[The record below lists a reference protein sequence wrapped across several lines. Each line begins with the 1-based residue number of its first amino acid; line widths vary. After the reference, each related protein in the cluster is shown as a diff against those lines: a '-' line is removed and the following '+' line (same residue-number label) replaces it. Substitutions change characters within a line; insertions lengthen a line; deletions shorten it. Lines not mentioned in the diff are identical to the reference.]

1 MSETKKP
8 HVLLTGGRGYIG
20 CRLAAHLDAQGW
32 HVVIGSRHPQPIPA
46 LAGHPVEYRQLDWT
60 DPANLTAAASGCDFV
75 VHLAAPNEII
85 AGQSVEEAVVGTIH
99 TVTKMLPAAEAAGAS
114 RFLYFS
120 TAHVYGSPLEGRLHE
135 DRSAKPRHPYS
146 ITHRTAEDFVLSHRG
161 NMHPVVI
168 RLSNSIG
175 APLCPDTDRWKLLG
189 NDLCRQ
195 VVETGAMK
203 LLSDGTALRDFFPME
218 DVCRAV
224 RFLLESTL
232 PATENLYNVGAG
244 RSYSI
249 REIAE
254 CVADVREASGHP
266 RPPIQFG
273 PPGAV
278 SPAFEFCVEK
288 FHALGFRPASTI
300 REEIEKT
307 LHVCETWFGNTAQPT
322 A

>member
-1 MSETKKP
+1 MSETKNP
-8 HVLLTGGRGYIG
+8 SVLLTGGRGYIG
-20 CRLAAHLDAQGW
+20 CRLTAHLASQGW
-32 HVVIGSRHPQPIPA
+32 HVIIGSRDPLPIPV
-46 LAGHPVEYRQLDWT
+46 LADHPVEYRRLDWN
-60 DPANLTAAASGCDFV
+60 DAENLTSAAAGCDFV

-120 TAHVYGSPLEGRLHE
+120 TAHVYGGPLEGLLHE
-135 DRSAKPRHPYS
+135 ERAAKPRHPYS

-161 NMHPVVI
+161 SMRPVVI

-175 APLCPDTDRWKLLG
+175 APLCPETDRWKLLG

-195 VVETGAMK
+195 VVETGRMK
-203 LLSDGTALRDFFPME
+203 LLSDGTALRDFFPMA

-224 RFLLESTL
+224 QFLLENPL

-254 CVADVREASGHP
+254 CVADAREAAGHP
-266 RPPIQFG
+266 RPPVEFG
-273 PPGAV
+273 PPGNP
-278 SPAFEFCVEK
+278 SPEFVFSVEK
-288 FHALGFRPASTI
+288 FHALGFRPTSSI
-300 REEIEKT
+300 REEIEMT
-307 LHVCETWFGNTAQPT
+307 LQACESWFGNTSGA
-322 A
+322 